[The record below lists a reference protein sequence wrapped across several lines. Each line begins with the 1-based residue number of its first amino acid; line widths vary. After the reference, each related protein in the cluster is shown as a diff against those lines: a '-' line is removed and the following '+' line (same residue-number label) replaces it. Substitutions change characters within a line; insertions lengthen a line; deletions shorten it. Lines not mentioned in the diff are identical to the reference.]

1 MSNDILMLSI
11 KLFARFGM
19 STAQSRVENFQHVSI
34 RDIKLGMFVVAVTKP
49 KNDIHFKPGL
59 ISSEATFRALR
70 SIGVE
75 EVRIDLSR
83 SKHQTEALLENPE
96 SNLAPV
102 DEPEQTELTA
112 DEAHEQRQHTKK
124 LYAEAKLLQTKL
136 LDSLKNGETVDIAPL
151 EEMADELVDSIFKN
165 PDAMIYLSR
174 IREKDTYLM
183 EHSLNVGML
192 LANFGRYLGLSRLVI
207 KELLVGGLL
216 HDTGKIMIPDEIL
229 HKPGKL
235 TFDEFEIMKR
245 HVKYGV
251 QFLDKS
257 EGISEVMRTVA
268 ANHHER
274 LDGLGYPNGLK
285 GDELCLI
292 SRVSTIVDVY
302 DALTADRCYK
312 KGMPSTTA
320 FRILLEGAGTQF
332 DPILVKKFIKCMG
345 VYPVGTLVKLKSNKL
360 ALVIERNEESPL
372 KPVVKIIYSVASTC
386 YLNVETIDLSKVT
399 TEEIE
404 CAVDHKEYG
413 INVAQF
419 Y

>member
-1 MSNDILMLSI
+1 
-11 KLFARFGM
+11 M

-245 HVKYGV
+245 HVKYGI

>member
-1 MSNDILMLSI
+1 
-11 KLFARFGM
+11 
-19 STAQSRVENFQHVSI
+19 
-34 RDIKLGMFVVAVTKP
+34 
-49 KNDIHFKPGL
+49 
-59 ISSEATFRALR
+59 
-70 SIGVE
+70 
-75 EVRIDLSR
+75 
-83 SKHQTEALLENPE
+83 
-96 SNLAPV
+96 
-102 DEPEQTELTA
+102 
-112 DEAHEQRQHTKK
+112 
-124 LYAEAKLLQTKL
+124 
-136 LDSLKNGETVDIAPL
+136 
-151 EEMADELVDSIFKN
+151 
-165 PDAMIYLSR
+165 
-174 IREKDTYLM
+174 
-183 EHSLNVGML
+183 
-192 LANFGRYLGLSRLVI
+192 
-207 KELLVGGLL
+207 
-216 HDTGKIMIPDEIL
+216 MIPDEIL

-320 FRILLEGAGTQF
+320 FRILLEGAGSQF

>member
-1 MSNDILMLSI
+1 MLSI

-320 FRILLEGAGTQF
+320 FRILLEGAGSQF

>member
-1 MSNDILMLSI
+1 
-11 KLFARFGM
+11 M

-302 DALTADRCYK
+302 DALTADRC
-312 KGMPSTTA
+312 
-320 FRILLEGAGTQF
+320 FDILL
-332 DPILVKKFIKCMG
+332 
-345 VYPVGTLVKLKSNKL
+345 
-360 ALVIERNEESPL
+360 
-372 KPVVKIIYSVASTC
+372 
-386 YLNVETIDLSKVT
+386 
-399 TEEIE
+399 
-404 CAVDHKEYG
+404 AVNDEDSYG
-413 INVAQF
+413 G
-419 Y
+419 

>member
-1 MSNDILMLSI
+1 
-11 KLFARFGM
+11 M

-245 HVKYGV
+245 HVKYGI

-320 FRILLEGAGTQF
+320 FRILLEGAGSQF

-386 YLNVETIDLSKVT
+386 YLNVETIVLSKVT

>member
-1 MSNDILMLSI
+1 MLSI

>member
-1 MSNDILMLSI
+1 
-11 KLFARFGM
+11 M

-59 ISSEATFRALR
+59 ISSEATFRTLR

-245 HVKYGV
+245 HVKYGI